1 MQPSDLLAFS
11 MLGLLH
17 LLAAKGGAL
26 AARPGKQ
33 LCSLASS
40 LLCLQHCIAAKGWKI
55 IIADESHTLRT
66 GGRAPDAAHTEATVS
81 ALKRS
86 RRAILLT
93 GTPSLSRPFDLFRQV
108 SQQVQGS
115 SKDVAL
121 KPAQAGEQR
130 PTVSLDARLARHVA
144 DRSHQGVITCSDR

>member
-1 MQPSDLLAFS
+1 MCALVFYVLS
-11 MLGLLH
+11 LLH
-17 LLAAKGGAL
+17 LMAAGGGAL
-26 AARPGKQ
+26 TACSAKQ
-33 LCSLASS
+33 LCPPASS

-108 SQQVQGS
+108 S
-115 SKDVAL
+115 
-121 KPAQAGEQR
+121 
-130 PTVSLDARLARHVA
+130 H
-144 DRSHQGVITCSDR
+144 